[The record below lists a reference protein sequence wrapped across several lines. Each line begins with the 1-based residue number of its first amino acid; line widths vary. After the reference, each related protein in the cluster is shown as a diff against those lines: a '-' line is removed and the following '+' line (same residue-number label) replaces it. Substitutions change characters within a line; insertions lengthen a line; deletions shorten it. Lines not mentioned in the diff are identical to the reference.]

1 MMRTGP
7 VRLTRS
13 RAVHVRASNS
23 DSMSVTP
30 ERAAACSRAK
40 RAGSR
45 AVQNNLITDQTVR
58 ENVRAGL
65 RVIIKRV
72 LRKHGYPPDKQEKAT
87 QTVLEQ
93 AESLSR
99 LWTNGEG

>member
-1 MMRTGP
+1 
-7 VRLTRS
+7 
-13 RAVHVRASNS
+13 
-23 DSMSVTP
+23 MSVTP

-40 RAGSR
+40 GAGSR